1 MKQFYGM
8 SRSGVLKEAVKGL
21 NNPKLILLMSN
32 QKQFSEHVEEL
43 ESLYPGIP
51 SIGCVGNSYESTVVE
66 EGVGVVAF
74 TEGVTAVV
82 NVIEEAATMPV
93 KYISRLEQD
102 LRKIGAAERD
112 TVCIDF
118 CTGNDACVL
127 TTIYSVLGKQKISLM
142 GGTGDAGMES
152 ANGTVYRDAAVYAL
166 VKNAGGRVKVYKEN
180 LYQPMPDMR
189 FIASKTDRSK
199 YIIGELNGRPAKQVY
214 QDTLHISE
222 GDIINQTFKN
232 PLGKMNGQDIC
243 IISIKEVAG
252 NSLVCYRQ
260 VNDSDVLTLLEL
272 QDYKEIVEQTIEK
285 IRSDFSRI
293 SGVFS
298 VNCVFRYLLFQQ
310 EKQLDS
316 YLKAMGS
323 LGNHAG
329 FFGFGEHCNNQFV
342 NQTMT
347 CVVFE

>member
-8 SRSGVLKEAVKGL
+8 SQGGVLKEAVKGL

-32 QKQFSEHVEEL
+32 QKQFAEHVAEIED
-43 ESLYPGIP
+43 LYPGVP
-51 SIGCVGNSYESTVVE
+51 SIGCIGMSYDTTVGEK
-66 EGVGVVAF
+66 GVGVVAF

-82 NVIEEAATMPV
+82 NVMEEVTTMPV

-102 LRKIGAAERD
+102 LRKISAAEKD

-127 TTIYSVLGKQKISLM
+127 TTFYSVLGKQRISLM
-142 GGTGDAGMES
+142 GGTGDAGMVS
-152 ANGTVYRDAAVYAL
+152 ANGKVYQDAAVYAL

-180 LYQPMPDMR
+180 LYQPMPDIR

-222 GDIINQTFKN
+222 ADIGTQTFKN

-243 IISIKEVAG
+243 IIAIKEVVG
-252 NSLVCYRQ
+252 NSLACYRQ

-272 QDYKEIVEQTIEK
+272 QDYNEIVGNTVER
-285 IRSDFSRI
+285 IRADFSRI

-298 VNCVFRYLLFQQ
+298 VNCLFRYLLFQQ

-329 FFGFGEHCNNQFV
+329 FFGYGEHCNSQFV
-342 NQTMT
+342 NQTMS

>member
-1 MKQFYGM
+1 
-8 SRSGVLKEAVKGL
+8 
-21 NNPKLILLMSN
+21 
-32 QKQFSEHVEEL
+32 
-43 ESLYPGIP
+43 
-51 SIGCVGNSYESTVVE
+51 
-66 EGVGVVAF
+66 
-74 TEGVTAVV
+74 
-82 NVIEEAATMPV
+82 
-93 KYISRLEQD
+93 
-102 LRKIGAAERD
+102 
-112 TVCIDF
+112 
-118 CTGNDACVL
+118 
-127 TTIYSVLGKQKISLM
+127 
-142 GGTGDAGMES
+142 
-152 ANGTVYRDAAVYAL
+152 
-166 VKNAGGRVKVYKEN
+166 
-180 LYQPMPDMR
+180 
-189 FIASKTDRSK
+189 
-199 YIIGELNGRPAKQVY
+199 
-214 QDTLHISE
+214 
-222 GDIINQTFKN
+222 
-232 PLGKMNGQDIC
+232 MNGQDIC